1 MKKANNMQTLASHWD
16 MNLSLKGCSPDHP
29 DQWAKLDVAS
39 VPHSAIMQAIEVIAK
54 SDKESLFTVDHSNDM
69 LIKDQL
75 ITTIHQK
82 EAGTMTISRE
92 ELDAKLAQ
100 NKAEVQAIASGM
112 REEMAAWRE
121 TQNAQMAQ
129 MNATLASMSAKIDAK
144 FEVLDAK
151 IDGVDKS
158 VGGRI
163 DGLNIAVSGI
173 QSGISIRLAVFSAF
187 IAVLL
192 AVASWWISSNQP
204 SPQPPQHQPT
214 VVHVPAPAEPP
225 QPTNNSK

>member
-1 MKKANNMQTLASHWD
+1 MNSNVIELYGAKRFQEKLPSGSSQSGPFANHKNDGYTDYENNISEDGSNMT
-16 MNLSLKGCSPDHP
+16 
-29 DQWAKLDVAS
+29 
-39 VPHSAIMQAIEVIAK
+39 
-54 SDKESLFTVDHSNDM
+54 
-69 LIKDQL
+69 
-75 ITTIHQK
+75 
-82 EAGTMTISRE
+82 RE

-112 REEMAAWRE
+112 REEMAVWRE
-121 TQNAQMAQ
+121 AQNAQMTQ
-129 MNATLASMSAKIDAK
+129 MNATLTSMSAKIDAK
-144 FEVLDAK
+144 FEVLNAK
-151 IDGVDKS
+151 IDSVDKS
-158 VGGRI
+158 LGGRI

-192 AVASWWISSNQP
+192 AVASWWISSNQS

-214 VVHVPAPAEPP
+214 VTHVQQPTPSGPP